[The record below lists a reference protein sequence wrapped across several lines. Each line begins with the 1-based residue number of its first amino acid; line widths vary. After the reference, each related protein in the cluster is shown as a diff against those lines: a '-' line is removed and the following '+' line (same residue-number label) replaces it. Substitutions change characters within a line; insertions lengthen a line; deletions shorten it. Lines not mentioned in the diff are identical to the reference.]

1 MAVDLSFSRFCNGKS
16 SWEKVV
22 FSLQP
27 NKRHLYNFSL
37 YKLFWFVWANSV
49 VSWVSQCF
57 MFFWETIV
65 NVRYNKM
72 KLKSLKSTDIWI
84 SFALQ
89 SGDSYPKKWKRNLST
104 FSFRQDSLCNFQ
116 TGYVTQAAITE
127 AVVIIVYKT
136 KGQWVMFFPCQQ

>member
-1 MAVDLSFSRFCNGKS
+1 MTVDLSFSRFCNGKS
-16 SWEKVV
+16 SWEKVA

-27 NKRHLYNFSL
+27 NKRHLYSFSL
-37 YKLFWFVWANSV
+37 YKLFWFVWANSI
-49 VSWVSQCF
+49 VSYVSLCF

-104 FSFRQDSLCNFQ
+104 FSFRQELPFMLLTFLLFLGPSKGTHEFADTIFTKPQLC
-116 TGYVTQAAITE
+116 AHC
-127 AVVIIVYKT
+127 K
-136 KGQWVMFFPCQQ
+136 